1 VLLNFHPTKA
11 VVCGAYIALFYTPS
25 VPFYNAYRFLAFV
38 SEYKVVAWLFF
49 NYPLYMR
56 EKNPYKKETIN

>member
-1 VLLNFHPTKA
+1 MFN
-11 VVCGAYIALFYTPS
+11 TPS